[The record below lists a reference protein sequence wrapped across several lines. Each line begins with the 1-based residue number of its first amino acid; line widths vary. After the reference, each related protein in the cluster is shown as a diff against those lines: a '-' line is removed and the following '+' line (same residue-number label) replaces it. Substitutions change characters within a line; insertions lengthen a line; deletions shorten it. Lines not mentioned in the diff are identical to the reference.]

1 MADYALVVK
10 RTNRQKSIGLRV
22 RPGEV
27 ELSCPQWTTQPLIEQ
42 VLRDR
47 AEWITRQ
54 LAECAN
60 VPIARKP
67 QPVDGEIWLF
77 RGQPHELKIDVGPRA
92 IELES
97 GLIRVTLPKYQQT
110 ASHVTK
116 QIEQLFR
123 AKALSQF
130 TKRTAQFAEQMSLRT
145 PDVRVR
151 RYRSRWGSC
160 SAQGV
165 VTYHWPIIQAPDW
178 VSDYLIVHEL
188 SHLVHFD
195 HSPAFW
201 AQVESILPNWRDARL
216 WLKEQGAPLLLP

>member
-10 RTNRQKSIGLRV
+10 HTNRQKSIGLRV

-27 ELSCPQWTTQPLIEQ
+27 ELSCPRWTTQPLIDQ

-47 AEWITRQ
+47 AQWIKRQ
-54 LAECAN
+54 LAECASLP
-60 VPIARKP
+60 VAQKP
-67 QPVDGEIWLF
+67 QPIDGATWLF
-77 RGQPHELKIDVGPRA
+77 RGQPHVLRIHIGPRS
-92 IELES
+92 IEFES
-97 GLIRVTLPKYQQT
+97 GSIHVTLPEHQQT
-110 ASHVTK
+110 AAHVTR
-116 QIEQLFR
+116 QIEQLFK

-130 TKRTAQFAEQMSLRT
+130 KERSAYFAKQMSLGT
-145 PDVRVR
+145 PEIRVR

-160 SAQGV
+160 SARGV

-201 AQVESILPNWRDARL
+201 AQVESVLPNWRDARF